1 MLSDADETGSL
12 MRIASFNLENLELVS
27 RSGVTIEERA
37 DILRPQFE
45 RLRADIL
52 CLQEVNGERSG
63 HEEHRSLP
71 ALDSLLERTPYRTFH
86 RVTTSGPSGG
96 VADVHNL
103 VILSRLPIRAHR
115 ELRHTSL
122 PPISYRSVT
131 AGASAPAE
139 PILFDRPIL
148 MAEIECA
155 GGGRIFVFNIHLR
168 APLATPIP
176 GQKESSAVWKS
187 VSGWAEGFFLSG
199 LKRSGQALELRLA
212 LDALLDT
219 DQHAAIAICGDFN
232 AEDHET
238 PLKIVIGAEED
249 TGNGLLAN
257 RSMVVLDRTL
267 PKDRRFSVLHH
278 GRPQMLD
285 HILISRSLYGRF
297 LTIQAHNE
305 TLEDEVIGGAKVQ
318 HSLSSFHAP
327 VVAEFAFD

>member
-1 MLSDADETGSL
+1 

-37 DILRPQFE
+37 DILRPQLE

-52 CLQEVNGERSG
+52 CLQEVNGQRSG
-63 HEEHRSLP
+63 HEEHRSVH
-71 ALDSLLERTPYRTFH
+71 ALDALLKETPYRSFH
-86 RVTTSGPSGG
+86 RVTTSGPGGSGA
-96 VADVHNL
+96 ADVHNL
-103 VILSRLPIRAHR
+103 VILSRRPILSHR
-115 ELRHTSL
+115 EVRHSHV
-122 PPISYRSVT
+122 PPISYCSVT
-131 AGASAPAE
+131 ATPPAQSE
-139 PILFDRPIL
+139 PVLFDRPIL
-148 MAEIECA
+148 MAEIEGA
-155 GGGRIFVFNIHLR
+155 GGHPLFVFNVHLR

-176 GQKESSAVWKS
+176 GQKESAAVWKS
-187 VSGWAEGFFLSG
+187 IRGWAEGFLLSG
-199 LKRSGQALELRLA
+199 LKRSAQALELRLVIDEL
-212 LDALLDT
+212 LDA

-285 HILISRSLYGRF
+285 HILISRSLFGRF
-297 LTIQAHNE
+297 STIEVHNE
-305 TLEDEVIGGAKVQ
+305 TLEDEVIAGAKVH
-318 HSLSSFHAP
+318 HSPSSLHAP
-327 VVAEFAFD
+327 VVAEFIFSGP

>member
-1 MLSDADETGSL
+1 

-37 DILRPQFE
+37 DILRPQLE

-52 CLQEVNGERSG
+52 CLQEVNGQRSG
-63 HEEHRSLP
+63 HEEHRSVH
-71 ALDSLLERTPYRTFH
+71 ALDALLKETPYQSFH
-86 RVTTSGPSGG
+86 RVTTSGPGGSG

-103 VILSRLPIRAHR
+103 VILSRRPILAHR
-115 ELRHTSL
+115 EVRHSHA
-122 PPISYRSVT
+122 PPITYRSIT
-131 AGASAPAE
+131 ASPPAQSE
-139 PILFDRPIL
+139 PVLFDRPIL
-148 MAEIECA
+148 MAEIEGA
-155 GGGRIFVFNIHLR
+155 GGPTLFVFNVHLR

-187 VSGWAEGFFLSG
+187 IRGWAEGYFLSG
-199 LKRSGQALELRLA
+199 LKRSAQALELRLVIDEL
-212 LDALLDT
+212 LDA
-219 DQHAAIAICGDFN
+219 DQRAAIAICGDFN

-267 PKDRRFSVLHH
+267 PKDRRFSALHH

-285 HILISRSLYGRF
+285 HILISRSLFGRF
-297 LTIQAHNE
+297 STIEVHNE
-305 TLEDEVIGGAKVQ
+305 TLEDEVIAGAKVQ
-318 HSLSSFHAP
+318 QSLSSLHAP
-327 VVAEFAFD
+327 VVAEFVLSDP

>member
-1 MLSDADETGSL
+1 MP
-12 MRIASFNLENLELVS
+12 MRIASFNLENLDLVS

-37 DILRPQFE
+37 DVLRPQLG

-52 CLQEVNGERSG
+52 CLQEVNGQRSG
-63 HEEHRSLP
+63 HEVHRSP
-71 ALDSLLERTPYRTFH
+71 HALDALLQGTPYETFH
-86 RVTTSGPSGG
+86 RATTSGPGGSG
-96 VADVHNL
+96 VAGVHNL
-103 VILSRLPIRAHR
+103 VILSRKPILAHR
-115 ELRHTSL
+115 ELRHTTL
-122 PPISYRSVT
+122 PPINYRSVT
-131 AGASAPAE
+131 ADPPASGE
-139 PILFDRPIL
+139 PVYFERPIL
-148 MAEIECA
+148 MAEIESA
-155 GGGRIFVFNIHLR
+155 GGRPLFVFNVHLR

-187 VSGWAEGFFLSG
+187 VRGWAEGFYLSG

-212 LDALLDT
+212 IDDLLDADP
-219 DQHAAIAICGDFN
+219 HAAIAVCGDFN

-285 HILISRSLYGRF
+285 HILTSRSLFGHF
-297 LTIQAHNE
+297 STIEVHNE
-305 TLEDEVIGGAKVQ
+305 TLEDEVVGAAKVQ
-318 HSLSSFHAP
+318 RSLSSFHAP
-327 VVAEFAFD
+327 VVAEFVFD